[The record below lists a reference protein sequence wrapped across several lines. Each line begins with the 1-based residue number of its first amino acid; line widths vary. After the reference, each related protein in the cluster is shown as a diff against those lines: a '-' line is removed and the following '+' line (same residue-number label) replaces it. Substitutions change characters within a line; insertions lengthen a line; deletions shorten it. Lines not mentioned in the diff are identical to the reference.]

1 MFKRFLSLLNCSRLV
16 LALLPAAAA
25 LPSFSNEA
33 QSFDL
38 VQKPSNC
45 EAISSNAQFVTRGG
59 YIYVDY
65 LSSQKY
71 VWNSSN
77 CKNVGALNASMYLN
91 QDFVPCDPNMAHP
104 STLAGLVAQN
114 SVSPPVCIEAY
125 YQTEE
130 SSVDGVNLLL
140 LKLVS
145 RDARAVVKAK
155 WQGSPEPGWST
166 QLVGISKNACQHVD
180 CSKVQ

>member
-1 MFKRFLSLLNCSRLV
+1 MFKNFLSLSSCKSFII
-16 LALLPAAAA
+16 ALLPVAA

-33 QSFDL
+33 LSFDL
-38 VQKPSNC
+38 AQKPSNC

-71 VWNSSN
+71 VWDGSN

-91 QDFVPCDPNMAHP
+91 RNSEPCDPNLAHP
-104 STLAGLVAQN
+104 STLGGIIAQS
-114 SVSPPVCIEAY
+114 SVSPLVCIEVY

-130 SSVDGVNLLL
+130 RLVDGVNIQLLN
-140 LKLVS
+140 LVS

-166 QLVGISKNACQHVD
+166 QLVGISKNACQHTD
-180 CSKVQ
+180 CSKLQ